1 MSHQGRIIVGDKTEI
16 FTIPGNG
23 KILSFFLKKLLL
35 LRIIAFQDKNK

>member
-23 KILSFFLKKLLL
+23 KILSFCEKMP
-35 LRIIAFQDKNK
+35 LRIIAFQDKTK